1 MGRIRRAALARRH
14 TLLSA
19 SLALLAAASL
29 LPAQQEPL
37 FRTEVRLV
45 RLLTTVR
52 NLDGKLVGGLDK
64 SDFTIYDN
72 SVKQEIAVF
81 ERTTAQPLSIA
92 LLMDKSGSIAKDLK
106 IALDSVKR
114 FLQTLFR
121 EGNRLDEVSLYSFN
135 WQVEQHIGFTRN
147 IPEIEKRV
155 QAIKAEAGT
164 SLYDAIHFGAR
175 ALEGRPGR
183 HVILIVTD
191 GGDTTSALKYH
202 DALEAAHRAD
212 APIYSIL
219 LMPIT
224 NDAGRNIG
232 GENALTT
239 LAQSTGGKVF
249 TPTLG
254 QELDRALSDILLDLR
269 TQYLIAYYPKNIPPA
284 NERFHRIRVELSRP
298 DLRAVTRSGYYGD
311 TQPNR

>member
-1 MGRIRRAALARRH
+1 MGPVRIAALAI
-14 TLLSA
+14 A
-19 SLALLAAASL
+19 AAASA
-29 LPAQQEPL
+29 PAQQQPV
-37 FRTEVRLV
+37 FRTDVRLV
-45 RLLTTVR
+45 RLLATVR
-52 NLDGKLVGGLDK
+52 NLEGKLTGGLQK
-64 SDFTIYDN
+64 SDFTIHDN
-72 SVKQEIAVF
+72 SVKQEIAIF
-81 ERTTAQPLSIA
+81 ERTTEQPLSIA

-114 FLQTLFR
+114 FLQALFR
-121 EGNRLDEVSLYSFN
+121 EGNRLDEISLFSFN

-147 IPEIEKRV
+147 IAEIEKRV
-155 QAIKAEAGT
+155 QPIKAEAGT

-175 ALEGRPGR
+175 ALATRAGR
-183 HVILIVTD
+183 HVILVVTD

-212 APIYSIL
+212 APIYSIV

-249 TPTLG
+249 TPTVG
-254 QELDRALSDILLDLR
+254 PELDRALSDILMDLR
-269 TQYLIAYYPKNIPPA
+269 TQYLIAYYPKNIPPSK
-284 NERFHRIRVELSRP
+284 ERFHRIRLELSRP

-311 TQPNR
+311 AEPDR